1 MNTPW
6 NAPEDSALPL
16 RLGAHCKEEQMRTLM
31 WTLATAAC
39 LGLAAPAAA
48 DNVPARQSGLPT
60 ITGEMLEKAQ
70 FVSSQKKTSK
80 KKKVMTKRSS
90 WGG

>member
-1 MNTPW
+1 MERPGGFRI
-6 NAPEDSALPL
+6 ALT
-16 RLGAHCKEEQMRTLM
+16 LGAHCKEKQMRTLM
-31 WTLATAAC
+31 WTLTTAAC

-48 DNVPARQSGLPT
+48 DNMPARQSGSPT

-80 KKKVMTKRSS
+80 KKKATTKRSS